1 VGEAGWK
8 WEGSM
13 RWGRD
18 SRRGNRARGGQGWKV
33 SLPPV
38 TCPTLSLCC
47 PDPGRECVEGVIDAE
62 GLEAKVLVSI
72 KQVPSSHIPAHTYPS
87 CPLSA
92 TGEFRGFCCTHFDSA
107 HAECQSN
114 DLFMT
119 SSATNP
125 LHHSSTHYTV
135 KHK

>member
-1 VGEAGWK
+1 M
-8 WEGSM
+8 EGLPSA
-13 RWGRD
+13 RHLSHSIPLL
-18 SRRGNRARGGQGWKV
+18 SRSRERV
-33 SLPPV
+33 S
-38 TCPTLSLCC
+38 
-47 PDPGRECVEGVIDAE
+47 VEGVIDAE

-114 DLFMT
+114 DLLMT
-119 SSATNP
+119 SQQPTHCTTVP
-125 LHHSSTHYTV
+125 LTTLSNIS
-135 KHK
+135 K